1 MKRTFFPP
9 LLSGLSLAMFMLGFE
24 GAAHGD
30 DGGAAVERIVCIRHG
45 EKPAKDLGQLDC
57 QGLNRAL
64 ALPKVLISH
73 YGKADFIFA
82 PLTSPRTKKNQ
93 PSYSYIRPLMTI
105 EPTAIRLGLPVDARF
120 AFDDI
125 DALSGELTGPAYQ
138 RALVFVAWEHTELVE
153 MLKKLFTSLG
163 ADPAAIPH
171 WEGND
176 FDSIYLITIRS
187 ENGKRSVS
195 FQHDQ
200 EGLNGMKTDCDLGE
214 K

>member
-82 PLTSPRTKKNQ
+82 PLTSPRITVVLDCLRRT
-93 PSYSYIRPLMTI
+93 PRIG
-105 EPTAIRLGLPVDARF
+105 EPIWPGVRTA
-120 AFDDI
+120 
-125 DALSGELTGPAYQ
+125 
-138 RALVFVAWEHTELVE
+138 VAT
-153 MLKKLFTSLG
+153 
-163 ADPAAIPH
+163 
-171 WEGND
+171 
-176 FDSIYLITIRS
+176 
-187 ENGKRSVS
+187 
-195 FQHDQ
+195 
-200 EGLNGMKTDCDLGE
+200 
-214 K
+214 